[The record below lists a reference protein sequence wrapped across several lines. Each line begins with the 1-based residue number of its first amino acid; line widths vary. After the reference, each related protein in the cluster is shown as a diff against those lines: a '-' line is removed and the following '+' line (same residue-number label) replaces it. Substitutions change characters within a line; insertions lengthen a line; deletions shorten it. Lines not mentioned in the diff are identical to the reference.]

1 MNKDSITGMNP
12 VRIIA
17 LFAALSEAS
26 AATAL
31 PFLHEDNQ
39 TLYVWFL
46 IVFPCTLT
54 LMFFLTLN
62 FNYKALYAPSDFSN
76 EKNFLKVSKKTD
88 LYSKDTPQ
96 QPPLKAPTNGNKK
109 KSFSKLLLHPANRQ
123 DAFYGGPI
131 SCQRDLKNTLS
142 LLTVQNSTS
151 HSNNP
156 PSARWILVIKD
167 WDEPMPHDELIE
179 LINRWAKSTPHS
191 DISAVWVIESDRVI
205 YL

>member
-1 MNKDSITGMNP
+1 MNKNPITGMNP

-39 TLYVWFL
+39 TIYVWFL
-46 IVFPCTLT
+46 VAFPCTLT

-76 EKNFLKVSKKTD
+76 EKNFIKVSKKTD
-88 LYSKDTPQ
+88 LSSKDTPQ
-96 QPPLKAPTNGNKK
+96 PASLKEPAHGNKK
-109 KSFSKLLLHPANRQ
+109 KSFSKLLLHPANRL
-123 DAFYGGPI
+123 DVFYGGPL
-131 SCQRDLKNTLS
+131 SCPRDLKNILS
-142 LLTVQNSTS
+142 QLTAQDGPSHNSVSQST
-151 HSNNP
+151 
-156 PSARWILVIKD
+156 RWILVIKD

-179 LINRWAKSTPHS
+179 LINCWVKSTPYT
-191 DISAVWVIESDRVI
+191 DIFAVWVIESNTVSF
-205 YL
+205 L